1 MLDAFPADGATELRG
16 AHDMTNQRTQLSP
29 AAAILWASAFLLV
42 AIIIMQAGKLPGG
55 AAYAEMAVSNGDYSA
70 LTTSTGLGGD
80 ADPYQVLY
88 IIDNRD
94 EVLMAYEIEDS
105 RTGRIELRG
114 GGSLSNLYRR
124 ARQ

>member
-1 MLDAFPADGATELRG
+1 
-16 AHDMTNQRTQLSP
+16 MTSKHTQLSP

-42 AIIIMQAGKLPGG
+42 AIIVIQAGKLPGS
-55 AAYAEMAVSNGDYSA
+55 AAYAEMASSNGDYAA

-88 IIDNRD
+88 VIDNRD
-94 EVLMAYEIEDS
+94 EVLMVYEIDDA

-114 GGSLSNLYRR
+114 GGSLSNLFRR
-124 ARQ
+124 ARP

>member
-1 MLDAFPADGATELRG
+1 
-16 AHDMTNQRTQLSP
+16 MTNKHTQLSP

-42 AIIIMQAGKLPGG
+42 AIIIMQAGKLPGS
-55 AAYAEMAVSNGDYSA
+55 AAYAEMATSHADYSA
-70 LTTSTGLGGD
+70 LTTTSGLGGGSGGD
-80 ADPYQVLY
+80 SYQVLY

-94 EVLMAYEIEDS
+94 ETLMVYQIDDA

-114 GGSLSNLYRR
+114 GGSLVNLFRR